1 MALRDIFKRKKKA
14 VKPKKEPSYAKATE
28 GKKEKPKKEETP
40 KKEINQAVP
49 PKQKTLKSKIAFGIL
64 KAPHITEKATDLAAH
79 NQYIFRVYP
88 KANKNQIRE
97 AIEELY
103 NVDVLDVK
111 IIKIPKKRRMVKG
124 KIGWRKGYKKAIIK
138 IKKGQKIEV
147 MPR

>member
-1 MALRDIFKRKKKA
+1 MALRDIFKRKKKTGEA
-14 VKPKKEPSYAKATE
+14 KEKEKEEEKKAKAEIPKKETV
-28 GKKEKPKKEETP
+28 ET
-40 KKEINQAVP
+40 AP
-49 PKQKTLKSKIAFGIL
+49 PKGKTLKSEIAFRVL
-64 KAPHITEKATDLAAH
+64 KAPHITEKATDLAAQ
-79 NQYIFRVYP
+79 NQYVFRVDP
-88 KANKNQIRE
+88 RTNKNQIRE

-111 IIKIPKKRRMVKG
+111 IIKAPKKRRMVKG